1 MPKFHFIS
9 GLPRS
14 GSTLLS
20 AILKQ
25 NPKFHANM
33 SGPVAGLVGG
43 LLSSL
48 SARNEFSVFI
58 DDDKR
63 RSVIKSVFDSYY
75 ADSTAEVVFDTSRSW
90 CARMS
95 LLNELHPQSK
105 VIACVRQMPWV
116 IDSIERLV
124 QKNVFQPSSI
134 FGYMAGGTVY
144 NRSEAVA
151 KGDGM
156 VGYAFNALKEAYFG
170 EFAAGRLMLLQ
181 YETLVAD
188 PEKAINALYDFI
200 GEAPFEHDFENIE
213 FDATEFD
220 LKAGTPGLHEIKPR
234 IVNQQRKTVL
244 PPDVFNRYLKDAF
257 WAEAA
262 NQREGVLIV

>member
-1 MPKFHFIS
+1 
-9 GLPRS
+9 
-14 GSTLLS
+14 
-20 AILKQ
+20 
-25 NPKFHANM
+25 M

-95 LLNELHPQSK
+95 LLNELHPHSK

-188 PEKAINALYDFI
+188 PKKAINALYEFI

>member
-1 MPKFHFIS
+1 MPRFHFIS

-20 AILKQ
+20 AILAQ
-25 NPKFHANM
+25 NPRFLASM
-33 SGPVAGLVGG
+33 SGPVSGLVGG
-43 LLSSL
+43 LLTSL

-58 DDDKR
+58 DDTKR

-75 ADSTAEVVFDTSRSW
+75 ADTSADVVFDTSRAW

-95 LLNELHPQSK
+95 LLNELHPDSK
-105 VIACVRQMPWV
+105 VIACVRHMPWV

-144 NRSEAVA
+144 NRAEAVA

-156 VGYAFNALKEAYFG
+156 VGYAFNALKEAYYG
-170 EFAAGRLMLLQ
+170 EYAAGRLMLLQ

-188 PEKAINALYDFI
+188 PKKSIDALYDFI
-200 GEAPFEHDFENIE
+200 GEPAFKHDFENIE
-213 FDATEFD
+213 FDVTEFD
-220 LKAGTPGLHEIKPR
+220 LKAGTPGLHQIRPKVAKQPR
-234 IVNQQRKTVL
+234 NTVL
-244 PPDVFNRYLKDAF
+244 PPDVFNRYVNDAF
-257 WAEAA
+257 WLDPKRARNEIKL
-262 NQREGVLIV
+262 V